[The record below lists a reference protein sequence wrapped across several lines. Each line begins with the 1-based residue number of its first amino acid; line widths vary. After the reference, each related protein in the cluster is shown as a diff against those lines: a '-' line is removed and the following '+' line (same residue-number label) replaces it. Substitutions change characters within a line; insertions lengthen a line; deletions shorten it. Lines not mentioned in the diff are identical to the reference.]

1 MSAELFEYGIQTE
14 DSDIRAHV
22 SVVNKTIYAYQ
33 TFKGVEAVEK
43 YKPKE
48 AYAGQP
54 NVDGHTAKGWLVRPE
69 WIDGLM
75 KLNFVSWPYWT
86 SFNRNMTTS
95 EKGNLAVKCV
105 CDCMKKG
112 RFPFWINATEED
124 RQNIQI
130 KGVDI
135 VVFCRKKI
143 QVKCDWYSGPFPGT
157 GNLFLQSAERNP
169 LRLT

>member
-14 DSDIRAHV
+14 NSDVRAHV
-22 SVVNKTIYAYQ
+22 SVVNKSIFAYE
-33 TFKGVEAVEK
+33 TKNGIKAIEK
-43 YKPKE
+43 YRPKE
-48 AYAGQP
+48 AFASQP
-54 NVDGHTAKGWLVRPE
+54 GVDGATAKGWLVRPE
-69 WIDGLM
+69 WIDGLIR
-75 KLNFVSWPYWT
+75 LNYVSWPYWHL
-86 SFNRNMTTS
+86 FNLSMTTTQ
-95 EKGNLAVKCV
+95 KGSLAVQCV
-105 CDCMKKG
+105 FDCMKIG

-124 RQNIQI
+124 RENIQI

-169 LRLT
+169 LKMK